1 MKKIFIK
8 NKSSLL
14 SKITKFVFVFA
25 IAFILVAPVFA
36 EPCTGEDRTGTP
48 TPYGCQPIAGANNTN
63 NTPAG
68 ANNTNNTPAGANNT
82 GIKVNSGIKNP
93 LGDSFA
99 DIPSFIESVLNFFL
113 LIGIPIITLAIIYS
127 GFLFVTAQG
136 NSEKLKKAKQTL
148 IYTLVGAALLLGSL
162 VITRAIQGTVEE
174 IKRND
179 K

>member
-14 SKITKFVFVFA
+14 SNITKFVFVFA
-25 IAFILVAPVFA
+25 IAFILVATVSA
-36 EPCTGEDRTGTP
+36 EPGTGTGDG
-48 TPYGCQPIAGANNTN
+48 TG
-63 NTPAG
+63 
-68 ANNTNNTPAGANNT
+68 T
-82 GIKVNSGIKNP
+82 GIGTGTGTGTGTGVKVNSGIKNP

>member
-14 SKITKFVFVFA
+14 SKITKFVFVFV
-25 IAFILVAPVFA
+25 IAFILVVAVSA
-36 EPCTGEDRTGTP
+36 ETGTGTGSP
-48 TPYGCQPIAGANNTN
+48 GTG
-63 NTPAG
+63 
-68 ANNTNNTPAGANNT
+68 T
-82 GIKVNSGIKNP
+82 GIGTGTGTGTGVKVNSGIKNP

>member
-8 NKSSLL
+8 NKSNLL
-14 SKITKFVFVFA
+14 SKITKFVFVFV
-25 IAFILVAPVFA
+25 IAFILVAAVSA
-36 EPCTGEDRTGTP
+36 EPGTGTGSSG
-48 TPYGCQPIAGANNTN
+48 TG
-63 NTPAG
+63 
-68 ANNTNNTPAGANNT
+68 T
-82 GIKVNSGIKNP
+82 GIGTGTGTGTGTGVKVNSGIKNP